1 MKGLEIAF
9 QLNNEKDFDVVPAL
23 ANLTGNY
30 FKNEE
35 KMDITWRIFHVTL
48 GDQKYFRVLYR
59 GDKINDFHPEIKKK
73 IREYFDKL
81 AHLNFEQLMELYNK
95 SKESNG
101 FNIINIKE
109 ITEEYDLWQDK
120 LWNYI

>member
-1 MKGLEIAF
+1 MIFILKL
-9 QLNNEKDFDVVPAL
+9 KRKS
-23 ANLTGNY
+23 AN
-30 FKNEE
+30 
-35 KMDITWRIFHVTL
+35 ISI
-48 GDQKYFRVLYR
+48 
-59 GDKINDFHPEIKKK
+59 
-73 IREYFDKL
+73 KL

>member
-9 QLNNEKDFDVVPAL
+9 QLNNERDFDVVPAL

>member
-120 LWNYI
+120 LWN